1 MFHTQR
7 QTTAGSRPP
16 PESRIFFSSLSV
28 LYMSTMLE
36 TESEIATDF
45 QAAVG
50 VSCTKG
56 SYQNVLCENLR
67 PSLIEAP
74 AKTVGVVQRPCAAP

>member
-1 MFHTQR
+1 MF
-7 QTTAGSRPP
+7 
-16 PESRIFFSSLSV
+16 FCCFDLV
-28 LYMSTMLE
+28 CLSTMPE
-36 TESEIATDF
+36 IESENTTNI
-45 QAAVG
+45 QAVVR